1 MPASGSR
8 RMGSRPPP
16 CPSSSAH
23 SMKRWPRLAN
33 RRPRPPCELAS
44 GGRRLQPLPLVALH
58 PAPVVMRLLHRSM
71 FPRYARAA
79 CIALVIG
86 LITALA
92 SRSAVAQ
99 RPLKVYISVDLE
111 GIAGVVTGDQLGPT
125 GFEYGRAREFMTGEA
140 LAAIAAAREAGATE
154 ILVSDSHGNG
164 ESLLIDQFPDDV
176 RIVRSWPRPL
186 MMMEGIDSTF
196 AAAIFIGYHASTTS
210 PAGVRAHT
218 ISSANLASVS
228 LNGVAMP
235 EAGINAAIAGR
246 FGVPVVFISGDDVA
260 VEETRRLLGDVEGAV
275 VKRAISFHSASTMTP
290 KAAQALIRDRV
301 KAALARRSA
310 FKPYVIQPPI
320 TLDVIFKNYR
330 PAEILAYLP
339 IVQRT
344 TSHAIRFLGRD
355 MIEVSRFLEFIGTYE
370 PGISP

>member
-1 MPASGSR
+1 MRPAS
-8 RMGSRPPP
+8 
-16 CPSSSAH
+16 
-23 SMKRWPRLAN
+23 LAF
-33 RRPRPPCELAS
+33 LA
-44 GGRRLQPLPLVALH
+44 R
-58 PAPVVMRLLHRSM
+58 
-71 FPRYARAA
+71 
-79 CIALVIG
+79 
-86 LITALA
+86 
-92 SRSAVAQ
+92 RSAAVFGLVVAGIPATSRDANAQ
-99 RPLKVYISVDLE
+99 RPFKVYISVDME

-125 GFEYGRAREFMTGEA
+125 GFEYGRAREFMTAEA

-196 AAAIFIGYHASTTS
+196 AAAIFVGYHASTTS

-228 LNGVAMP
+228 LNGIAMS

-246 FGVPVVFISGDDVA
+246 FGVPVVFVSGDDVA
-260 VEETRRLLGDVEGAV
+260 VDETRRLLGDVEGAV
-275 VKRAISFHSASTMTP
+275 VKRAISFHSAATMTP
-290 KAAQALIRDRV
+290 KAAQQLIRERV

-310 FKPYVIQPPI
+310 FKPYIVRTPV
-320 TLDVIFKNYR
+320 TLDVVFKNYR

-344 TSHAIRFLGRD
+344 ASHAIRFSGRD
-355 MIEVSRFLEFIGTYE
+355 IVEVSRFLEFIGSYE
-370 PGISP
+370 PGIAP